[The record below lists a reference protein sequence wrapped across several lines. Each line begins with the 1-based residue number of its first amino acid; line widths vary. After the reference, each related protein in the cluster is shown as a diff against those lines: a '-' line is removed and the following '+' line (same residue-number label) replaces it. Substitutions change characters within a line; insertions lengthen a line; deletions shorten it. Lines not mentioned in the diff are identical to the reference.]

1 MGIVEFD
8 VERLREVA
16 VKLCDEKISDEK
28 LCRSKNEV
36 FLSQAI
42 LKQLSTKR

>member
-8 VERLREVA
+8 VERLREAA
-16 VKLCDEKISDEK
+16 VNLSDEKISDEK

-36 FLSQAI
+36 VLLLSYHRT
-42 LKQLSTKR
+42 QL